1 MEPFDSLLAG
11 MKVEEEMA
19 RTAFQEE
26 NVYLEEIA
34 GHRTRRS
41 MEAEMVKERPMKGK
55 RMKGAG
61 ESRIA
66 RPPKDRPGMED
77 GPIRFAA
84 ARTDLG
90 WVLVA
95 GTERGLRVIRLGDS
109 RRAVVDSFKARFAG
123 SGHREG
129 DPDSARWLRGV
140 TEAIASPRRGL
151 SLPLDIRGTEF
162 QRKVW
167 RELQRIPVGATAS
180 YGEIA
185 RRIGMPGAA
194 RAVARACASN
204 PLPLAVPCH
213 RVVRSDGELGGYGG
227 GVERKRALL
236 EREAV

>member
-1 MEPFDSLLAG
+1 
-11 MKVEEEMA
+11 
-19 RTAFQEE
+19 
-26 NVYLEEIA
+26 
-34 GHRTRRS
+34 
-41 MEAEMVKERPMKGK
+41 MVNERPRKGK
-55 RMKGAG
+55 SVKRAG
-61 ESRIA
+61 
-66 RPPKDRPGMED
+66 KDRGIPSPKHRLGREE

-95 GTERGLRVIRLGDS
+95 GTVRGLCSIRLGDS
-109 RRAVVDSFKARFAG
+109 REALIDALKARFDKAE
-123 SGHREG
+123 HREG
-129 DPDSARWLRGV
+129 DPESVRWLRGV
-140 TEAIASPRRGL
+140 TESIVSPRRGL
-151 SLPLDIRGTEF
+151 SLPLDIRGTAF
-162 QRKVW
+162 QQKVW
-167 RELQRIPVGATAS
+167 RELRRIPVGRTAS

-236 EREAV
+236 EREGCTLA

>member
-1 MEPFDSLLAG
+1 MMNE
-11 MKVEEEMA
+11 
-19 RTAFQEE
+19 
-26 NVYLEEIA
+26 
-34 GHRTRRS
+34 RS
-41 MEAEMVKERPMKGK
+41 IGGK
-55 RMKGAG
+55 RERRAG
-61 ESRIA
+61 KRRGIPSTKHRLGRE
-66 RPPKDRPGMED
+66 E
-77 GPIRFAA
+77 GPIRFVA
-84 ARTDLG
+84 ARTDIG

-95 GTERGLRVIRLGDS
+95 GTGRGLCSIRLGDS
-109 RRAVVDSFKARFAG
+109 RQALIDATKARFDKVE
-123 SGHREG
+123 HLEG
-129 DPDSARWLRGV
+129 DPESVRWLRGV
-140 TEAIASPRRGL
+140 TELIESPQRGL
-151 SLPLDIRGTEF
+151 SLPLDIRGTPF

-236 EREAV
+236 EREAGSPSPAAGRGTV